1 MMKVMISISAVFFAA
16 TIGQAAVDL
25 EWRTENQNADPG
37 ETVRI
42 GLYAVADNDGT
53 DEPFSA
59 LEAVV
64 EWDPTYLS
72 LAGVDDNGPYSW
84 LYSGFCDDSGL
95 DGLNDTFEDG
105 DAYYQAW
112 GNFSEYPVAT
122 PEGLLVTTFEFEA
135 LSCADETDVALL
147 PERGLYSVTA
157 VYDEV
162 VPGLNIVDDLDVATV
177 QTCGCLGDLDG
188 DGYTNLCDL
197 ATLLGAFGSC
207 VGDPRYNSAADLA
220 DSGCID
226 LDDLEVLLR
235 DYGCGY

>member
-1 MMKVMISISAVFFAA
+1 MKVLISLAAVFFGVAA
-16 TIGQAAVDL
+16 AQAAVDL
-25 EWRTENQNADPG
+25 EWRVENQGADTG

-42 GLYAVADNDGT
+42 ALYAVADDDGA

-59 LEAVV
+59 VEAVV
-64 EWDPTYLS
+64 EWDPAHL
-72 LAGVDDNGPYSW
+72 LLLGVDDNGPYSW
-84 LYSGFCDDSGL
+84 LFSGFPDDSGL
-95 DGLNDTFEDG
+95 DGLNDTFANG